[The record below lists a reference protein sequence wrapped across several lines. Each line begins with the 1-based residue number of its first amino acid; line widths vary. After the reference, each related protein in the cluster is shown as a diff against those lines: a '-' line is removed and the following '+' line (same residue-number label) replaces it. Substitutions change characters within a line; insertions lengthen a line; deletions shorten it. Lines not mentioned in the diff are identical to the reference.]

1 MNNDE
6 MNKRYVKYPHLVPV
20 LKVTDIL
27 SVK

>member
-6 MNKRYVKYPHLVPV
+6 MNKRYVKYPHLMSV